1 MSISPTYLDF
11 FFNETRT
18 DLTHLVPTINGFD
31 NGEDVATVCGLITST
46 ADFWAKFDLCPACVK
61 GAEERS

>member
-1 MSISPTYLDF
+1 MIATTYLDF

-18 DLTHLVPTINGFD
+18 DLSHLVPTINGFD
-31 NGEDVATVCGLITST
+31 SGEDVATVCGLVTSV
-46 ADFWAKFDLCPACVK
+46 ADFQPTFDLCPACVS